1 MPVKTKAEWLEI
13 RTEFEAGAEGLSNA
27 AFAAKHGIKLGTL
40 NNHRTKEQWAPKGS
54 ITPEQIDAEVPTVD
68 PAIAADLTEA
78 NSQSEM
84 MAELETLRAEL
95 AQLKPVEVEWPIDVE
110 AAARIMADDLAGQ
123 VEDRLVSFNRERA
136 KNSLSPFTIAQ
147 MEEIEP
153 GWAKKQRTQLLQ
165 EAVNELSE
173 SATKEGPSPKKIVML
188 DPQGNR
194 KQIVCEPGIN
204 NYDASKHDEYIRW
217 HEAKGFRRITPQPC
231 PRLDCWMPQKVE
243 YESYCT
249 NLHYQLELAF
259 RGKVHTGVTTTASFA
274 TA

>member
-13 RTEFEAGAEGLSNA
+13 RTEFEAGAEGLTNK
-27 AFAAKHGIKLGTL
+27 AFAAKWGVKLGTF
-40 NNHRTKEQWAPKGS
+40 NNHRTNEGWAPKGS

-78 NSQSEM
+78 PTETAM
-84 MAELETLRAEL
+84 MAELEQLRAEL

-110 AAARIMADDLAGQ
+110 TAARIMKDDLPRQ
-123 VEDRLVSFNRERA
+123 VEDNLVSFNRERA
-136 KNSLSPFTIAQ
+136 KNNLSPFTIEQ
-147 MEEIEP
+147 MEEIQP
-153 GWAKKQRTQLLQ
+153 GWAKMTRDRLLQ
-165 EAVNELSE
+165 EAVNALSE
-173 SATKEGPSPKKIVML
+173 YATSEGPSPKKIIML

-259 RGKVHTGVTTTASFA
+259 KGKVHTGVTTTASFA